1 MFEAYLNKLRLVRRH
16 ASQLDPADFRHDQTI
31 RDPASK
37 LAACSGWALW
47 TTGLD
52 AQSIALSWAWGFIQ
66 HGIPVIDPLQIQ
78 SNLLL
83 LDAAERPLPE
93 YQALGVLV
101 HVVNRLEWHM
111 HAREACGE
119 PYQ

>member
-1 MFEAYLNKLRLVRRH
+1 MFEAYINKLRLLRRH
-16 ASQLDPADFRHDQTI
+16 ASELDPTAFHHMQTI
-31 RDPASK
+31 RDPKSK
-37 LAACSGWALW
+37 LAAYSGWAIW
-47 TTGLD
+47 IAGSD
-52 AQSIALSWAWGFIQ
+52 RESIAISWPWGFIQ
-66 HGIPVIDPLQIQ
+66 HGIPAIDPLQIQ

-83 LDAAERPLPE
+83 LDASERPLPE